1 MDPPAGATRP
11 TILLF
16 GTCDTKLSELLFLK
30 HALSENP
37 RAATVLLAD
46 VGRVPVAHAE
56 IDIPRGELL
65 PHPPAGFDGFP
76 RNVVIASMSGAL
88 VPLINSRLSLSS
100 LHGVIS
106 IGGSGGTSLAT
117 SAMRNSALPVG
128 FPKMVVS
135 TMAAGDMSSFVGDS
149 DITTVYSVVDIAGM
163 NSILSAILTNAAGA
177 MAGMAEAYHRIHRA
191 PPSTPKKRAVA
202 ITMFG
207 ITTPAV
213 THARRVLEGENCEV
227 FVFHC
232 TGAGGRSMEKL
243 IVEGKM
249 DGVLDLTTT
258 ELADELVGGVMSAG
272 PERLTAASRVGIP
285 QIIST
290 GALDCV
296 NFGPRDTVPE
306 RFRGRD
312 LLVHNDSVTLM
323 RASDEEM
330 TGLGTRMAER
340 VVANLDKPWRTAI
353 WLPMAG
359 FSSLSSLRGPWE
371 GMVGFEGFRENL
383 VKGLGG
389 VLENEPRLEL
399 RVEDVGINEE
409 AFAESAACRLLEMMK
424 EAEEE
429 DRREHNFF
437 HGNGRVR

>member
-1 MDPPAGATRP
+1 MDPPTPAGP

-30 HALSENP
+30 NALLEHSRP
-37 RAATVLLAD
+37 PTVLLAD
-46 VGRVPVAHAE
+46 VGRTPVAHPE
-56 IDIPRGELL
+56 IDIPQSTLL
-65 PHPPAGFDGFP
+65 PNPPAGFNELP
-76 RNVVIASMSGAL
+76 RNVVISSMSSAL
-88 VPLINSRLSLSS
+88 VPFINSKLSLSS
-100 LHGVIS
+100 LHGIIS

-117 SAMRNSALPVG
+117 SAMRNSALPTG

-135 TMAAGDMSSFVGDS
+135 TMAAGDMSSFTGDS
-149 DITTVYSVVDIAGM
+149 DITTMYSVVDIAGM

-177 MAGMAEAYHRIHRA
+177 IAGMAEAYYRISRA

-202 ITMFG
+202 VTMFG

-243 IVEGKM
+243 IMEGKM

-258 ELADELVGGVMSAG
+258 ELVDELVGGIMSAG
-272 PERLTAASRVGIP
+272 EERLTAASRMGIP
-285 QIIST
+285 QLISA

-296 NFGPRDTVPE
+296 NFGPMDTVPE
-306 RFRGRD
+306 RFRDRD
-312 LLVHNDSVTLM
+312 LLVHNESVTLM
-323 RASDEEM
+323 RPDDEEM
-330 TGLGTRMAER
+330 GRLGTMMAER
-340 VVANLDKPWRTAI
+340 IVGCLEKPWRTEI

-359 FSSLSSLRGPWE
+359 FSLLSSHRGPWE
-371 GMVGFEGFRENL
+371 GKVGFERFKENL

-389 VLENEPRLEL
+389 FLENEPRLEL
-399 RVEDVGINEE
+399 RVEGVEINEE
-409 AFAESAACRLLEMMK
+409 SFGELAACRLLEMMK

-437 HGNGRVR
+437 HGNERIR

>member
-1 MDPPAGATRP
+1 MDPPAPATP

-30 HALSENP
+30 NALLEHSRP
-37 RAATVLLAD
+37 PIVLLAD
-46 VGRVPVAHAE
+46 VGRTPVVHPE
-56 IDIPRGELL
+56 IDIPQSTLL
-65 PHPPAGFDGFP
+65 PNPPARFNELP
-76 RNVVIASMSGAL
+76 RNVVISNMSSAL
-88 VPLINSRLSLSS
+88 VPFINSKLSLSS
-100 LHGVIS
+100 LHGIIS

-117 SAMRNSALPVG
+117 SAMRNSALPTG

-135 TMAAGDMSSFVGDS
+135 TMAAGDMSSFTGDS
-149 DITTVYSVVDIAGM
+149 DITTMYSVVDIAGM

-177 MAGMAEAYHRIHRA
+177 IVGMAEAYYRISRA

-202 ITMFG
+202 VTMFG

-213 THARRVLEGENCEV
+213 THARRILEGENCEV

-243 IVEGKM
+243 IMEGKM

-258 ELADELVGGVMSAG
+258 ELVDELVGGVMSAG
-272 PERLTAASRVGIP
+272 EERLTAASRMGIP
-285 QIIST
+285 QLISA

-296 NFGPRDTVPE
+296 NFGPMDTVPE

-323 RASDEEM
+323 RPDDEEM
-330 TGLGTRMAER
+330 GRLGTMMAER
-340 VVANLDKPWRTAI
+340 IVGCLEKPWRTAI

-359 FSSLSSLRGPWE
+359 FSLLSSRRGPWE
-371 GMVGFEGFRENL
+371 GRVGFERFKENL

-389 VLENEPRLEL
+389 FLENEPRLEL
-399 RVEDVGINEE
+399 RVEGVEINEE
-409 AFAESAACRLLEMMK
+409 LFGELAARRLLDMMK

>member
-1 MDPPAGATRP
+1 MDSSSSARP

-16 GTCDTKLSELLFLK
+16 GTCDTKFSELLFLK
-30 HALSENP
+30 NALSEHP
-37 RAATVLLAD
+37 RPLTVLLAD
-46 VGRVPVAHAE
+46 VGRVPVTHPA
-56 IDIPRGELL
+56 IDIPHSTLL
-65 PHPPAGFDGFP
+65 PNPPAGFSELP
-76 RNVVIASMSGAL
+76 RNLVISSMSNAL
-88 VPLINSRLSLSS
+88 VPFINSKLSLSS

-117 SAMRNSALPVG
+117 SAMRNSALPIG
-128 FPKMVVS
+128 FPKMIVS

-149 DITTVYSVVDIAGM
+149 DITTMYSVVDIAGM

-177 MAGMAEAYHRIHRA
+177 IAGMAEAYYRIYRA
-191 PPSTPKKRAVA
+191 LPSTPKKRTVA

-213 THARRVLEGENCEV
+213 THARKIFEEENCEV

-243 IVEGKM
+243 ILEGKM

-258 ELADELVGGVMSAG
+258 ELTDELVGGNMSAG
-272 PERLTAASRVGIP
+272 EDRLTAASKMGVP
-285 QIIST
+285 QVIST

-296 NFGPRDTVPE
+296 NFGPKDTVPGK
-306 RFRGRD
+306 FRDRD

-323 RASDEEM
+323 CVNDKEM
-330 TGLGTRMAER
+330 AMLGTRMAER
-340 VVANLDKPWRTAI
+340 IVGSLLKPWRTEI

-359 FSSLSSLRGPWE
+359 FSSLSSCQGPWE
-371 GMVGFEGFRENL
+371 GKVKFGAFLESL
-383 VKGLGG
+383 VEGLGG
-389 VLENEPRLEL
+389 FLDNEPRLEL
-399 RVEDVGINEE
+399 RVKDAGINEE
-409 AFAESAACRLLEMMK
+409 SFAELAACRLIEMMK

-429 DRREHNFF
+429 DSREHNFF